1 MEQLSPS
8 SSSSPNRSQAQ
19 KRRPR
24 KPLNCDPCRH
34 SKLKC
39 DRGLPCATCL
49 KRGWQDSCAYGSNFT
64 GPQKR
69 RRTRLEAVEPVPQQ
83 QIQLQS
89 VEVTETVS
97 SPSSTPEPIQQR
109 WDHILRRPSVERSVI
124 PDSPNPTVTLSFG
137 PCVPIT
143 ELLAL
148 LPPTSVTEYLVCR
161 YFGTL
166 SSLFHILHGP
176 TFQTQYLEFLEA
188 PEKTS
193 LSWLAVLFAIISL
206 TLKTIEPTDAG
217 LVVLWQDTTIPR
229 DLSVLSQKYRNAAMT
244 ALSQDQ
250 FLVRHDLSTLEALLI
265 LVHMIS
271 HNEGPEY
278 GWALLGSALN
288 IAIALRCHTDIEGP
302 NCIEQERRRRCWA
315 GILIIHTYQA
325 LCFRDIDLTFLL
337 NMKATMPAWV
347 NDKDIQEHSI
357 KQSPKDSPC
366 EFTDTSLLKFQ
377 VRLFQLS
384 TQICSHISGDDK
396 LNTTILHQYDTAVAK
411 EQLQWDAAYLVN
423 GRRSILNTAGYAH
436 WCMLQTYAHQLYLLL
451 HRPFHSSK
459 ASHFRAESRDKC
471 IKSGLAL
478 LDVHHQFYELPRLKC
493 YRWLVKGAISCN
505 ALHGAVALTSCML
518 DMPDDSDLTE
528 HISTIDAAITR
539 MEALKMKSPA
549 CSSVYRVI
557 RCLRSYLSKRDPAP
571 TFLPEDVELRFEDW
585 ATNVDWFRPDG
596 IDWELWGSAYIT
608 PQTDDATTMMT

>member
-1 MEQLSPS
+1 MEQLSPC
-8 SSSSPNRSQAQ
+8 SSSSPNRSQVQ

-49 KRGWQDSCAYGSNFT
+49 KRGWQDSCAYGSSFT

-69 RRTRLEAVEPVPQQ
+69 RRTRLEVVDSVPQQ
-83 QIQLQS
+83 QVQVQS
-89 VEVTETVS
+89 VEVTEIVS

-143 ELLAL
+143 QLLAL

-176 TFQTQYLEFLEA
+176 TFQTQYLDFLEA

-265 LVHMIS
+265 L
-271 HNEGPEY
+271 
-278 GWALLGSALN
+278 
-288 IAIALRCHTDIEGP
+288 
-302 NCIEQERRRRCWA
+302 
-315 GILIIHTYQA
+315 
-325 LCFRDIDLTFLL
+325 
-337 NMKATMPAWV
+337 
-347 NDKDIQEHSI
+347 
-357 KQSPKDSPC
+357 
-366 EFTDTSLLKFQ
+366 
-377 VRLFQLS
+377 
-384 TQICSHISGDDK
+384 
-396 LNTTILHQYDTAVAK
+396 YDTAVAK

-451 HRPFHSSK
+451 HRPYHSSK

-528 HISTIDAAITR
+528 HIFAIDAAITR

-596 IDWELWGSAYIT
+596 IDWVKQALTHIRGII
-608 PQTDDATTMMT
+608 